1 MTKKNF
7 LIFLI
12 SFGCFTVSAQKK
24 SGKVFS
30 KDTNQPIEN
39 VAIATN
45 LNTGTISDKS
55 GNFNLD
61 LKNVKTITFSFLGY
75 ATKIFSIDTLRKQNF
90 TVYLAETV
98 NQLDEI
104 ELTIASISLDSL
116 LIKTIDSMNKNYYFK
131 PVQQNFYAIE
141 NQKMEFP
148 KLELDLKSSSILSR
162 KNRKLAQNE
171 LEQFSNQIQDQN
183 PEFSKEFNG
192 VLSSKKITNKK
203 TNKEFRIYKIDTVI
217 GYKKNEIIKNLT
229 IHNIQEKLQT
239 IVLKHLN
246 KDKTYKIKTGLFK
259 IKDSLSFKKVS
270 EINDSIEKD
279 NSYNEPR
286 ITDYKRETDING
298 LFLSRKNEFN
308 FFNRKYYNHKLE
320 KNEFLGTQKYYV
332 ISFDPRKSKAKFAGK
347 VYINSS
353 DFTFK
358 KVIYKYAKGRRGD
371 HINLKWA
378 LGIKYSENEK
388 SSVLFYE
395 KEKTGKV
402 YTSYY
407 KNSFKNYAYID
418 RPIKFIENSKEKEK
432 VKFNIKVEVVVSE
445 NIETLLYNTEFVKKE
460 SIRNYTKEDFI
471 RLKKYISEKEYELSQ
486 WKNRNLIEKYLKN
499 YE

>member
-1 MTKKNF
+1 MLKKGLFVSLLLFVN
-7 LIFLI
+7 IAY
-12 SFGCFTVSAQKK
+12 FGQNI
-24 SGKVFS
+24 SGKVYS
-30 KDTNQPIEN
+30 KNSLKPIERA
-39 VAIATN
+39 AITAN
-45 LNTGTISDKS
+45 LNDGAISNIFGKFS
-55 GNFNLD
+55 LN
-61 LKNVKTITFSFLGY
+61 LKNSRYITFSCLGY
-75 ATKIFSIDTLRKQNF
+75 ETKTLSISDLKKMNF
-90 TVYLAETV
+90 TVYLTESI
-98 NQLDEI
+98 NQLAEI
-104 ELTIASISLDSL
+104 KLNIPKASLNYL
-116 LIKTIDSMNKNYYFK
+116 LIKSTKSMQENYISK
-131 PVQQNFYAIE
+131 AIQQEMYTIE
-141 NQKMEFP
+141 NQEMEFQ
-148 KLELDLKSSSILSR
+148 KLELDLKSSSIMSR
-162 KNRKLAQNE
+162 KNRKLAQEE
-171 LEQFSNQIQDQN
+171 LEKFSNQLRNQN
-183 PEFSKEFNG
+183 PKFYKEFNG
-192 VLSSKKITNKK
+192 VLSSKKITSKK
-203 TNKEFRIYKIDTVI
+203 TNKEIRIYKIDTVI

-229 IHNIQEKLQT
+229 INNIQEKLQT

-246 KDKTYKIKTGLFK
+246 KNKTYKIKTGLFK

-270 EINDSIEKD
+270 EINDSIKKD
-279 NSYNEPR
+279 NSYNEHI
-286 ITDYKRETDING
+286 ITNYKRETDING

-308 FFNRKYYNHKLE
+308 FFNRKYYNHTLE

-332 ISFDPRKSKAKFAGK
+332 ISFDPKKSKAKFAGK

-378 LGIKYSENEK
+378 LGVKYSENEK

-418 RPIKFIENSKEKEK
+418 RPIKFVENSKEKEK

-445 NIETLLYNTEFVKKE
+445 NIETLLYNTEFIKQE
-460 SIRNYTKEDFI
+460 SIKNYEKKDFMKLKE
-471 RLKKYISEKEYELSQ
+471 YISKEEYALSN
-486 WKNRNLIEKYLKN
+486 WKKRILIEKYLKN

>member
-1 MTKKNF
+1 
-7 LIFLI
+7 
-12 SFGCFTVSAQKK
+12 
-24 SGKVFS
+24 
-30 KDTNQPIEN
+30 
-39 VAIATN
+39 
-45 LNTGTISDKS
+45 
-55 GNFNLD
+55 
-61 LKNVKTITFSFLGY
+61 
-75 ATKIFSIDTLRKQNF
+75 
-90 TVYLAETV
+90 
-98 NQLDEI
+98 
-104 ELTIASISLDSL
+104 
-116 LIKTIDSMNKNYYFK
+116 MNKNYYSK
-131 PVQQNFYAIE
+131 PIMQNFYAIE
-141 NQKMEFP
+141 NQKMEFL
-148 KLELDLKSSSILSR
+148 KLELDLKSSYILSR
-162 KNRKLAQNE
+162 KNRKLTQNE
-171 LEQFSNQIQDQN
+171 LEQFSNQVQDQN
-183 PEFSKEFNG
+183 LEFSKEFSG
-192 VLSSKKITNKK
+192 VVSSKKITTKK
-203 TNKEFRIYKIDTVI
+203 TNKEFRIYNIDSVI

-279 NSYNEPR
+279 NSYNKPR

-320 KNEFLGTQKYYV
+320 KNEFLGTHKYYV

-418 RPIKFIENSKEKEK
+418 RPIKFVENSKEKKK

-445 NIETLLYNTEFVKKE
+445 NIETLLYNTEFIKKE

-471 RLKKYISEKEYELSQ
+471 RLKEYISEGEYELSP